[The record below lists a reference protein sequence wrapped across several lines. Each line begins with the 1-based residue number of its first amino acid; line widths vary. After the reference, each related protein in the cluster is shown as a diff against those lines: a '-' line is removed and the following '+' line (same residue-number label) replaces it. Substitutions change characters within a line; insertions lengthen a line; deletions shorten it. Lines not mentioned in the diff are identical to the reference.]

1 MFVLAAG
8 LLFPSVSL
16 LWALKEAL
24 SSFPL
29 TATSF
34 WCLKT
39 DQLQGA
45 PDSSRLSSKASGA
58 QKFKGRGGRAWSG
71 RDHPD

>member
-8 LLFPSVSL
+8 LLFLSVSL

-24 SSFPL
+24 SNFPL
-29 TATSF
+29 TATF

-45 PDSSRLSSKASGA
+45 PDSSQLSSKASGA
-58 QKFKGRGGRAWSG
+58 QKFKGRGGGAWSG
-71 RDHPD
+71 PDHPD